1 MAYKKR
7 TQSKSRSRASG
18 YSSRKRSTTRSS
30 SKGRRSSG
38 RGTQTLR
45 IVVEQPQAQSSV
57 DLSKGLMPANQNAP
71 RKAMF

>member
-7 TQSKSRSRASG
+7 TKSRASG
-18 YSSRKRSTTRSS
+18 RSSGYIKRASTSRRSS
-30 SKGRRSSG
+30 SKRSSASK

-57 DLSKGLMPANQNAP
+57 DLSRGLMPANQNAP

>member
-7 TQSKSRSRASG
+7 TKSRSIGRTSG
-18 YSSRKRSTTRSS
+18 YSKRASTS
-30 SKGRRSSG
+30 RRSSAKRSSG
-38 RGTQTLR
+38 SKRVTQTLR

>member
-7 TQSKSRSRASG
+7 AKSKSRSRAPG
-18 YSSRKRSTTRSS
+18 NSSRKRSTTRSA

-45 IVVEQPQAQSSV
+45 IVVEQPQAASSM
-57 DLSKGLMPANQNAP
+57 DLSKGIIPANQNAP

>member
-7 TQSKSRSRASG
+7 TKSRTGGRSSWYSKRAST
-18 YSSRKRSTTRSS
+18 SRRSS
-30 SKGRRSSG
+30 SKRSSG
-38 RGTQTLR
+38 TKRATQTLR

-57 DLSKGLMPANQNAP
+57 NLSHGLMPANQNAP

>member
-7 TQSKSRSRASG
+7 ASSKSRSRTSG
-18 YSSRKRSTTRSS
+18 YSSRKRSTTRSA
-30 SKGRRSSG
+30 SKGRRSTG

-45 IVVEQPQAQSSV
+45 IVVEQPQAASSM
-57 DLSKGLMPANQNAP
+57 DLSKGIIPANQNAP